1 MKSLVFSSC
10 TQSHQRV
17 PSTASFCSGS
27 VYDSSLSRPSS
38 TTLPKPES
46 DIRYLCRTPPGSS
59 ISSTSSSHC
68 RVLRGKLTASSRA
81 TSCCSH
87 QTWRMPSC
95 SQSSLSKRGD
105 SRKRLPLSRDVKCRT
120 LENASKACPLVQY
133 MSNSHR
139 ALYHKSTF
147 PRRIDSD
154 GFCSLRGTKLIQRT
168 ELKKQIKPPNN
179 EPCMSESSSSVPL
192 ELDRHVANLSEKD
205 RVITLPPDETVPERV
220 SVALDHSDHNDEED
234 KLTNLENFHQVGSGQ
249 ATGNKAGKELNL
261 TSVILLKSREEK
273 KRRMEIRKFFNAAE
287 VIQRT
292 WRTHKRKKKGEK
304 S

>member
-1 MKSLVFSSC
+1 
-10 TQSHQRV
+10 
-17 PSTASFCSGS
+17 
-27 VYDSSLSRPSS
+27 
-38 TTLPKPES
+38 
-46 DIRYLCRTPPGSS
+46 
-59 ISSTSSSHC
+59 
-68 RVLRGKLTASSRA
+68 
-81 TSCCSH
+81 
-87 QTWRMPSC
+87 
-95 SQSSLSKRGD
+95 
-105 SRKRLPLSRDVKCRT
+105 
-120 LENASKACPLVQY
+120 
-133 MSNSHR
+133 
-139 ALYHKSTF
+139 
-147 PRRIDSD
+147 
-154 GFCSLRGTKLIQRT
+154 
-168 ELKKQIKPPNN
+168 
-179 EPCMSESSSSVPL
+179 MSESSSSVPL